1 MKNLTDA
8 VANMSAQPD
17 VSEEDSDRLREF
29 CRVTAMEVKA
39 VGSVSAATSLEMIG
53 YIRELEWKLET
64 IYQSEQGV
72 TPRGATDQGE
82 GFTEW
87 NYCPA
92 CAGEL
97 DTGWECIACGRDW
110 RQEAM
115 LTQTKI
121 QDVIRCAHCGSSDI
135 YDISG
140 EYETGVVAPDGY
152 RERQYENG
160 FHCKKCG
167 RDQEYEN

>member
-1 MKNLTDA
+1 
-8 VANMSAQPD
+8 MSNPLSNPD
-17 VSEEDSDRLREF
+17 SMSNAEIFAEDYD
-29 CRVTAMEVKA
+29 
-39 VGSVSAATSLEMIG
+39 G
-53 YIRELEWKLET
+53 
-64 IYQSEQGV
+64 
-72 TPRGATDQGE
+72 